1 MPQIH
6 REIQA
11 LLHDMI
17 HIVPEFGKEEIKY
30 LQASYNTHRYSCT
43 YQTRNKVT
51 STKTRILD
59 SLKDVYSSFNL

>member
-11 LLHDMI
+11 LLRDTI
-17 HIVPEFGKEEIKY
+17 HIVPEFGKEEIKH
-30 LQASYNTHRYSCT
+30 LQAFYNTHIGSCT
-43 YQTRNKVT
+43 YQTGNKVT